1 MPTTKETPSNHFGDT
16 VVALHAKSFRR
27 ILRFLVEPVA
37 ALSTCPMIWGV
48 MWKYSPEIFSDDELE
63 ILSRYFTNV
72 DKPVFA
78 LVNLPEVVKGA
89 LFARYSRST
98 KSLRRLFLDEFYDSS
113 RGNGGSTAG
122 VERAEA
128 LYERML
134 ADYGDDSVAQLGG
147 VHLACEQASNILT
160 KVLERGRLMAYLE
173 QSTRYIPYDK
183 RLEDGSYR
191 YLVPDEIAEGGGEEA
206 YRRYMDALFVEY
218 MEVFK
223 QVQERLFATTQKDA
237 ADSEFVY
244 RSSIRA
250 VALDTARGILP
261 ASVLSNVGIFGTAQ
275 AYEALILRMRAS
287 ELKEVR
293 HYAELIKGE
302 LDKVIPAFLT
312 RVDQPERGGVWVDYL
327 AARNKPAERV
337 PAEVSGGTLP
347 HGSGDVTA
355 RLIRFDPDGERRIAA
370 AIIFA
375 QSRGSMRFAINRAAS
390 LTDSELG
397 TLISS
402 YVGERQNRRHKP
414 GRAFEETSYLFE
426 IECDYGA
433 FRDLQRH
440 RMLSLEWQV
449 LDTSLGYVV
458 PELVE
463 DFGLKERYAATM
475 ESLKSFHDELLQA
488 FGPKVSAYSVPMAYR
503 IRFTMNLNAREALH
517 LIELRSSPQGH
528 SSYRKVAQEMYSCI
542 KTVANHTNVAAAMKF
557 VDLGHYRLG
566 RLSSLRHEERKYHGI
581 PR

>member
-1 MPTTKETPSNHFGDT
+1 M
-16 VVALHAKSFRR
+16 VALHGKSCGRMP
-27 ILRFLVEPVA
+27 RFLIEPVA

-48 MWKYSPEIFSDDELE
+48 MWKYFPENFSDDELE

-89 LFARYSRST
+89 LFARYSRSA

-113 RGNGGSTAG
+113 SSDGGSPAAG
-122 VERAEA
+122 IERAEA

-173 QSTRYIPYDK
+173 QSTRYVPYDK
-183 RLEDGSYR
+183 KLADGSFR
-191 YLVPDEIAEGGGEEA
+191 YLVPEEIAEGGGEES

-218 MEVFK
+218 TEVFEL
-223 QVQERLFATTQKDA
+223 VQERLYATIEKDT
-237 ADSEFVY
+237 ADSEFIY

-293 HYAELIKGE
+293 EYAELIKGE

-312 RVDQPERGGVWVDYL
+312 RVDRPERGGVWVDYL
-327 AARNKPAERV
+327 SARNRRAEIV
-337 PAEVSGGTLP
+337 LDEVSGGTP
-347 HGSGDVTA
+347 PDESGVTV

-370 AIIFA
+370 AIIFENSQA
-375 QSRGSMRFAINRAAS
+375 SMRSAIDKASS
-390 LTDSELG
+390 LTDGELEI
-397 TLISS
+397 LISS

-440 RMLSLEWQV
+440 RMLSVEWQV

-458 PELVE
+458 PELIE
-463 DFGLKERYAATM
+463 DLGFRERYAAKM
-475 ESLKSFHDELLQA
+475 ESLKSFHDELARA
-488 FGPKVSAYSVPMAYR
+488 FGPRVSAYAVPMAYR

-528 SSYRKVAQEMYSCI
+528 SSYRAVAQEMYSCI
-542 KTVANHTNVAAAMKF
+542 KTVAKHANVAAAMKF

-566 RLSSLRHEERKYHGI
+566 RLSSLRHEERKNQ
-581 PR
+581 RLSR